1 MNRNLLSLSLAG
13 NQVSDAGAKRLAEVL
28 SRFPLSHEEVVE
40 RRKMLSGKE
49 TNDRKSVSV
58 STPDSVSYLGLF
70 FWGGGGQKPL
80 HYSSVFFTAKRFF
93 SEK

>member
-13 NQVSDAGAKRLAEVL
+13 NQVSDTGAKRLAEVL

-58 STPDSVSYLGLF
+58 STVLLIWYIIIFLF
-70 FWGGGGQKPL
+70 MFWRG
-80 HYSSVFFTAKRFF
+80 SSAGKVRDH
-93 SEK
+93 